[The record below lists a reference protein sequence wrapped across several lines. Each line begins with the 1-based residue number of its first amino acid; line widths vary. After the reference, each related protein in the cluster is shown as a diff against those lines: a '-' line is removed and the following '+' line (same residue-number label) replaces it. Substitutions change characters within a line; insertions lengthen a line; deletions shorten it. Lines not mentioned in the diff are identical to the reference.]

1 VANVLRLTVLAACA
15 LTLFGC
21 DYKNDPRDNDQPAEP
36 PPLQA
41 TTKGG
46 PDTAANEELAAQA
59 QKLPPSGKDDLDGIE
74 TGTWQVQPE
83 GNAGAATVV
92 KLTDEK
98 AKGGRRLALECKGG
112 DQGFTSFYCEGTWSL
127 KTRGK
132 ANTTIKIYNDTG
144 GAMRFSVG
152 YSFTKEFVWYESLP
166 SELKAGWNEIKI
178 DQTSSD
184 FKTSSSNW
192 RYNAA
197 FWKPE
202 DCRAI
207 TLIFHTGRRTGRFF
221 VDYVGLAEDRK
232 SK

>member
-1 VANVLRLTVLAACA
+1 MADILRIALLAVCIAA
-15 LTLFGC
+15 LAGC
-21 DYKNDPRDNDQPAEP
+21 DYKNDPRDNDQPPEP

-46 PDTAANEELAAQA
+46 PATEAGAELAAQA

-74 TGTWQVQPE
+74 TGTWRVQPE
-83 GNAGAATVV
+83 GNAGSAALV

-98 AKGGRRLALECKGG
+98 AKGGQRLALECKGG
-112 DQGFTSFYCEGTWSL
+112 DQGFTSFYCEGAWSL

-132 ANTTIKIYNDTG
+132 ANTTVVLYNDTG
-144 GAMRFSVG
+144 GALRCSVG
-152 YSFTKEFVWYESLP
+152 YSFTKEWVWYESTP
-166 SELKAGWNEIKI
+166 HELKAGWNTVKI
-178 DQTSSD
+178 DQAASD
-184 FKTSSSNW
+184 FKTSSSDW

-202 DCRAI
+202 DCRAV
-207 TLIFHTGRRTGRFF
+207 TLIFHTGRRTGRIF
-221 VDYVGLAEDRK
+221 VDYVGLAEERK